1 MFKNK
6 KTISAITLLS
16 IISIWY
22 LFIKK
27 SDYTITFKAKTS
39 TGTLFQGVNEWA
51 KQNNKNNNTNYK
63 LTQKSCYNFLEYNLK
78 TEKEDIEYSFEINA
92 INDSLSKIAID
103 IKDNNHS
110 IYNRLTA
117 PFFSTEFKKNQI
129 EKIKQFKTG
138 LEEHLSEL
146 KVKSVSNGTTP
157 AVYVAYIS
165 LKSVM
170 QEKAQTMIGQD
181 ATITGYLHNNNIK
194 IIGKPYLQVTNWDTD
209 KETLEFDYCFPIA
222 KNTKYIEN
230 NQVKF
235 REIPAQKGL
244 KVSYYGN
251 YRTSDKGWFAIMDYA
266 KKHDKTLEL
275 KPLEHF
281 MANPF
286 NGGTELD
293 WETQIIIPYK

>member
-1 MFKNK
+1 MFQNK
-6 KTISAITLLS
+6 KTIGLITLLS
-16 IISIWY
+16 IASIWY
-22 LFIKK
+22 LFLKK
-27 SDYTITFKAKTS
+27 SDYTITFQAKTS
-39 TGTLFQGVNEWA
+39 TGTIFQGVNEWA
-51 KQNNKNNNTNYK
+51 KQCNKNNNTDYK
-63 LTQKSCYNFLEYNLK
+63 LVEKSYYNFIKYVQKNNQIDL
-78 TEKEDIEYSFEINA
+78 EYSFEINSK
-92 INDSLSKIAID
+92 NDSISTVKVD

-117 PFFSTEFKKNQI
+117 PFFSTDFKKSQI

-146 KVKSVSNGTTP
+146 KVKSVSEGATP
-157 AVYVAYIS
+157 AVFVAYIS

-170 QEKAQTMIGQD
+170 QEKAQTMIGND
-181 ATITGYLHNNNIK
+181 AIITGFLHNNNIK

-209 KETLEFDYCFPIA
+209 KETLEFDYCFPIDP
-222 KNTKYIEN
+222 KTKYIEN
-230 NQVKF
+230 DQVKF

-266 KKHDKTLEL
+266 KKNNKELDL
-275 KPLEHF
+275 KPLENF

-286 NGGTELD
+286 NGGKELD
-293 WETQIIIPYK
+293 WETQIIIPFK